1 MKQRERII
9 ITDYHHIE
17 QRRTFD
23 VGYSKWGLNEIL
35 ERISGRW
42 PDQFDGGVHMRS
54 YDNKDGY
61 IEDPK

>member
-1 MKQRERII
+1 MSDIAS
-9 ITDYHHIE
+9 
-17 QRRTFD
+17 
-23 VGYSKWGLNEIL
+23 GGLNEIL